1 MALQT
6 KRARGE
12 AGMPR
17 GARAVAVLNEG
28 EAVDDADSSSVP
40 ACDSILDS
48 SDPLTAGS
56 QAGTK
61 TVGRVGAFHAQHH
74 RQQRPVHPRATIAGS
89 GMNGDGVCG
98 VGEVSV
104 QSRVKVA

>member
-1 MALQT
+1 
-6 KRARGE
+6 
-12 AGMPR
+12 MPR

-61 TVGRVGAFHAQHH
+61 TVGGVGAFHAQHH
-74 RQQRPVHPRATIAGS
+74 RQQRPVHPRATNAGS
-89 GMNGDGVCG
+89 GMNGDGIAG
-98 VGEVSV
+98 SARYIS
-104 QSRVKVA
+104 SRASKSPETFVALLTSSW